1 MNIEKIASTF
11 QLVGSRILKVSIDN
25 SFFEITNS
33 IPAKKTIDVNYEIL
47 SISREEESIYGV
59 MKLYIK
65 SKISTKSKDENEVGP
80 RKYKFDLV
88 IEGCFTDTLEIDDKK
103 FESYLRINGSA
114 ALYSIARGFILGTS
128 AQTLLSGQVMLPMA
142 NFVQM
147 EELKKDE

>member
-25 SFFEITNS
+25 SFFEIANNTH
-33 IPAKKTIDVNYEIL
+33 AKKTIDVKYEIL
-47 SISREEESIYGV
+47 HISRDEESLYGV
-59 MKLYIK
+59 MKLFIK
-65 SKISTKSKDENEVGP
+65 SKIATKTNDENVSGP
-80 RKYKFDLV
+80 QKYKFDLV
-88 IEGCFTDTLEIDDKK
+88 MEGCFTDSLEVDDAQ
-103 FESYLRINGSA
+103 FESYLRVNGSA
-114 ALYSIARGFILGTS
+114 ALYSIARGFVLGTS